1 MKVADVMTPDPV
13 TIESVSSLDRAL
25 ELMDRLDIRHLPVME
40 DGRLAGILSD
50 RDVLE
55 ATGWLL
61 HGQGD
66 PDGQVRAHMRMPV
79 ESVKPDV
86 DVNQA
91 AVVMSRGR
99 IGCAPVVAGADLVG
113 IVTEIDLLR
122 AFSRGCRKGLFGA
135 DQDPPVRT
143 IMTSDVV
150 SADLTTTLEETREMF
165 RANQIRHVPIRRG
178 DEIVAMVSDRD
189 LRRAIGRRIPDSTR
203 VSDVVQGGVISV
215 PVSTR
220 LSEAAEVMA
229 ANRISALTVQ
239 QDEKTV
245 GILTTWD
252 VLDHVA
258 KMPWRAAG
266 SAGA

>member
-1 MKVADVMTPDPV
+1 MKVADVMTPEPV

-25 ELMDRLDIRHLPVME
+25 ELMDRLDIRHLPVLE

-61 HGQGD
+61 HGHGD
-66 PDGQVRAHMRMPV
+66 PDGAVRAHMRMPV
-79 ESVKPDV
+79 ESVKPEV

-91 AVVMSRGR
+91 AVLMSRAHVS
-99 IGCAPVVAGADLVG
+99 CAPVVDGADLVG
-113 IVTEIDLLR
+113 IVTEIDLMR
-122 AFSRGCRKGLFGA
+122 AFARGRRKGLFGA
-135 DQDPPVRT
+135 DQDPPVRAV
-143 IMTSDVV
+143 MSSDVV
-150 SADLTTTLEETREMF
+150 SAGMKTTMEEARELF

-178 DEIVAMVSDRD
+178 DEVVAMVSDRD
-189 LRRAIGRRIPDSTR
+189 LRRAIGRRIPDTTP

-258 KMPWRAAG
+258 RMPWRTAG